1 MTFQYIY
8 NFIDDEESINEFAY
22 LDEDISDD
30 ERAERNMEE

>member
-8 NFIDDEESINEFAY
+8 DFIDDEKSTNEFAY

-30 ERAERNMEE
+30 MRAERNMEE